1 MLLPIAGKKG
11 KEVAAVRPAGHGR
24 GGVGVLRVSTKR
36 LTLQSLLTVLTLL
49 GAVTLVSAR
58 VGAEEIDFGQINKF
72 ESIAT
77 GTLHVGKPPKI
88 IVDDGE
94 RHVVILTIWDADAET
109 KVYWKSPDGNART
122 TIIPGKAR
130 LFKRPENSSLRLSVN
145 QIAVSSMD
153 TCCLARENNDG
164 RTYFIPGTTLLT
176 PSYLALNSC
185 RTIFAPSTIARTLPK
200 AMSRGRYFSPQSGA
214 TTMRS
219 ADT

>member
-122 TIIPGKAR
+122 TIIPGKGIQTFQTAGE
-130 LFKRPENSSLRLSVN
+130 FKLEAIGEPNRGVEYGY
-145 QIAVSSMD
+145 M
-153 TCCLARENNDG
+153 
-164 RTYFIPGTTLLT
+164 LLGQ
-176 PSYLALNSC
+176 
-185 RTIFAPSTIARTLPK
+185 RK
-200 AMSRGRYFSPQSGA
+200 
-214 TTMRS
+214 
-219 ADT
+219 